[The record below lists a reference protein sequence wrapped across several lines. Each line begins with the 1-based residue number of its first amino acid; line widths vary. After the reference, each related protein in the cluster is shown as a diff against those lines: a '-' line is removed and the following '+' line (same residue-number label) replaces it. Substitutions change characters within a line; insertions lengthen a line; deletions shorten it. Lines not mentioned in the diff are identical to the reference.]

1 MNKLFVMALMSAALS
16 ANAEDKVWISMGAD
30 AVGSLN
36 PALSESL
43 LPHSFASGSQ
53 VWIGEVAIDELAELS
68 HTMHEQHNRCGGYM
82 VHTSAQGAMAALMMP
97 ESIANFTIPAPSQQD
112 LVNAWL
118 PQVSADQIT
127 NTIRALSSFNNR
139 FYTTA
144 SGAQA
149 SDWLANE
156 WRSLISSLPGSR
168 IEQIKH
174 SGYNQKSV
182 VLTIQGSEKPDEW
195 VIVGGH
201 LDSTLGS
208 HTNEQSIAP
217 GADDDA
223 SGIASLSEII
233 RVLRDNNFRPKRSV
247 ALMAYAAEEVGLR
260 GS

>member
-144 SGAQA
+144 SGHKPLIGWPMSGALSSRHYRGA
-149 SDWLANE
+149 GLS
-156 WRSLISSLPGSR
+156 RS
-168 IEQIKH
+168 
-174 SGYNQKSV
+174 
-182 VLTIQGSEKPDEW
+182 
-195 VIVGGH
+195 
-201 LDSTLGS
+201 STLVI
-208 HTNEQSIAP
+208 TKN
-217 GADDDA
+217 
-223 SGIASLSEII
+223 
-233 RVLRDNNFRPKRSV
+233 RSF
-247 ALMAYAAEEVGLR
+247 
-260 GS
+260 